1 MSKREL
7 VPKIIFKSCKNEWKI
22 NRFKDL
28 FNHKSGTA
36 IENFF
41 NENGKYKVISIGSY
55 SKNSKY
61 IDQGIRVDLNPVTK
75 SQIVNKNDLTMVL
88 NDKTKDG
95 QIIGRVLLVDKND
108 EYVINQRTERLIPK
122 CIDSNFAFVY
132 LNGPFRKVVKRMVQG
147 GTQIYINYSAIE
159 EQNVIVPKGLKEE
172 IKLGNLFAKLDR
184 LLDLQQQKLNQL
196 ELLKKALLQKLFP
209 KQGAKIPE
217 LRFKGF
223 EEKWKQDAI
232 LNIAVVTT
240 GNTPSTNKKQYYS
253 TTGIPWVTPSNINK
267 EGKIV
272 DEKHLS
278 EQGVKVARIVPKGSV
293 LVTSIASI
301 GKNTLVKTSTA
312 FNQQINAITP
322 KENFDSYFIYISS
335 IEMSKKMKTIA
346 STGTMQIVNKKEFS
360 EMEIQFPSISEQQ
373 KIGNLLAK
381 VDHLIELENKKNNNL
396 KLVKKSLLQ
405 NMFVE

>member
-1 MSKREL
+1 MIERKL
-7 VPKIIFKSCKNEWKI
+7 VPNIRFKSCKNEWKI

-36 IENFF
+36 IESFF

-172 IKLGNLFAKLDR
+172 VKLGNLFAKLDR
-184 LLDLQQQKLNQL
+184 LLDLQQQKLDQL
-196 ELLKKALLQKLFP
+196 ELLKKVLLQKLFP
-209 KQGAKIPE
+209 KQDAKIPE

-223 EEKWKQDAI
+223 EDEWKTKQMDTFVNRLDNQRAPVTASKRIPGITPYYGANGIQDFVKGYTHQGEFV
-232 LNIAVVTT
+232 LIAEDGANDLHDYPVKYVS
-240 GNTPSTNKKQYYS
+240 GKIWVNNHAHVIQAKPDLADNVFVSYAFKNKKIEPYLV
-253 TTGIPWVTPSNINK
+253 GGGRAKLNA
-267 EGKIV
+267 E
-272 DEKHLS
+272 
-278 EQGVKVARIVPKGSV
+278 V
-293 LVTSIASI
+293 L
-301 GKNTLVKTSTA
+301 
-312 FNQQINAITP
+312 
-322 KENFDSYFIYISS
+322 
-335 IEMSKKMKTIA
+335 MKMNLKLPA
-346 STGTMQIVNKKEFS
+346 L
-360 EMEIQFPSISEQQ
+360 PEQQ

-381 VDHLIELENKKNNNL
+381 IDRLIELENKKFDNL
-396 KLVKKSLLQ
+396 KQVKKSLLQ